1 MNPSLILFTL
11 KLRET
16 GIFSILTMTSL
27 NLRSRFQLE
36 NRLTS
41 HPQSYINNG
50 HDVIQGLQ
58 HNPKTLP
65 PHYFYDD
72 RGSLL
77 FEQICEL
84 PEYYPTRT
92 EASIL
97 TAIAKDL
104 VNVTG
109 ACDFIELGSGS
120 STKTRILLSAF
131 DQQNIQLRYIPVDVS
146 EAILTENAQ
155 AILQTYPGLSI
166 QGLVS
171 TYQLALEKLP
181 NHDCPHRLM
190 AFLGSSLGNFS
201 PVACADFFK
210 QVAQALDPGDY
221 FLLGVD
227 LRKPVEILE
236 AAYNDAQGITAAFN
250 LNILRH
256 LNWRF
261 QGNFN
266 LDQFEHQA
274 WLNDEASQI
283 EMHLRSLSDQTVQL
297 DRLGLTVN
305 FTEGETILTEVS
317 RKFSLTGSSSIT
329 DQLAQHTLKPLQ
341 VWTDEKSWFAVIL
354 SQRQSGNGS

>member
-1 MNPSLILFTL
+1 
-11 KLRET
+11 
-16 GIFSILTMTSL
+16 MTSL

-36 NRLTS
+36 NRLIS

-58 HNPKTLP
+58 QSPKTLP

-72 RGSLL
+72 QGSRL
-77 FEQICEL
+77 FEQICAL

-92 EASIL
+92 EAQIL

-104 VNVTG
+104 VNLTG

-131 DQQNIQLRYIPVDVS
+131 HQQNIQLRYIPVDVS

-181 NHDCPHRLM
+181 DHDCPHRLM
-190 AFLGSSLGNFS
+190 AFLGSSLGNF
-201 PVACADFFK
+201 PPAACADFFQ
-210 QVAQALDPGDY
+210 QVSQALDAGDY

-250 LNILRH
+250 LNMLRH

-261 QGNFN
+261 QGNFD
-266 LDQFEHQA
+266 LEQFEHQA
-274 WLNDEASQI
+274 WFNDDASQI
-283 EMHLRSLSDQTVQL
+283 EMHLRSLNDQTVHL
-297 DRLGLTVN
+297 DCLGLTAN
-305 FTEGETILTEVS
+305 FSPGETILTEVS
-317 RKFSLTGSSSIT
+317 RKFSLTGSTSIT
-329 DQLAQHTLKPLQ
+329 DQLAQHNLKPLQ
-341 VWTDEKSWFAVIL
+341 IWTDEKDWFAVIL
-354 SQRQSGNGS
+354 SQRG

>member
-1 MNPSLILFTL
+1 
-11 KLRET
+11 
-16 GIFSILTMTSL
+16 MTSL
-27 NLRSRFQLE
+27 NVRSRFHLE

-58 HNPKTLP
+58 QSPKTLP

-97 TAIAKDL
+97 TAIADEL
-104 VNVTG
+104 VNLTG

-131 DQQNIQLRYIPVDVS
+131 HRQMIQLRYIPVDVS
-146 EAILTENAQ
+146 EAILIENAQ
-155 AILQTYPGLSI
+155 AILATYPGLSI

-171 TYQLALEKLP
+171 TYQLALDQLP
-181 NHDCPHRLM
+181 DHDCPHRLM
-190 AFLGSSLGNFS
+190 AFLGSSLGNF
-201 PVACADFFK
+201 PPAACADFFK
-210 QVAQALDPGDY
+210 QVSHALDGGDY

-227 LRKPVEILE
+227 LRKPVGILE

-250 LNILRH
+250 LNMLRH

-261 QGNFN
+261 QGNFD
-266 LDQFEHQA
+266 LEQFEHHA
-274 WLNDEASQI
+274 WFNDDASQI
-283 EMHLRSLSDQTVQL
+283 EMHLRSLRPQTVHL
-297 DRLGLTVN
+297 ERLGLTVN
-305 FTEGETILTEVS
+305 FAKGETILTEVS
-317 RKFSLTGSSSIT
+317 RKFSLTGPTSIT
-329 DQLAQHTLKPLQ
+329 DQLAQHDLMPLQ
-341 VWTDEKSWFAVIL
+341 VWTDEKAWFALIL
-354 SQRQSGNGS
+354 SQKH